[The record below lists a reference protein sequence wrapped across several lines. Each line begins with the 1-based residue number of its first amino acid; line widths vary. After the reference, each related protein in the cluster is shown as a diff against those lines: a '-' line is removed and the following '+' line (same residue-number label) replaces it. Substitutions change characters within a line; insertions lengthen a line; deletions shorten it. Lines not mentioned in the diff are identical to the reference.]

1 MQFLRGAALPEGDK
15 GEYLFVNLLYFWI
28 YLCYNKGNKEKRGED
43 GACQPYKG
51 GNDDEEA

>member
-1 MQFLRGAALPEGDK
+1 MVGIGLTIALFLVLDEK
-15 GEYLFVNLLYFWI
+15 SLLYFWI
-28 YLCYNKGNKEKRGED
+28 CLCYNKGNKEKRGED